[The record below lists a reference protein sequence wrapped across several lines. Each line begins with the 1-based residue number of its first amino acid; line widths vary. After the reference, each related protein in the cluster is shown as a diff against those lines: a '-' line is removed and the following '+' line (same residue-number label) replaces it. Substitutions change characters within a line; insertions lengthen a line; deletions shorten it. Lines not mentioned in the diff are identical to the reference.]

1 MKLYYS
7 LKATQ
12 SLNNIYEFLN
22 QKSNRAAVIVHN
34 EILDEIDKLLLFPQ
48 MGSVESELQNK
59 TLEYRSLVVS
69 RTYKVIYRIEDQKI
83 YIVNIW
89 DCRRDP
95 LKLRQDFLK

>member
-12 SLNNIYEFLN
+12 SLNNVYEFLI
-22 QKSNRAAVIVHN
+22 QKSTHAAVIIHN

-48 MGSVESELQNK
+48 MGPIES
-59 TLEYRSLVVS
+59 TLKDKIREYRSLVVC
-69 RTYKVIYRIEDQKI
+69 RTYKVIYRIEHQII
-83 YIVNIW
+83 YIVDIW

-95 LKLRQDFLK
+95 LKLRQNVDF

>member
-12 SLNNIYEFLN
+12 ALNNIYAFLIK
-22 QKSNRAAVIVHN
+22 KSDCAAVIIHN

-48 MGSVESELQNK
+48 MGPIESELK
-59 TLEYRSLVVS
+59 DRTLEYRSLVVC
-69 RTYKVIYRIEDQKI
+69 RTYKVIYRIEKQTI

-95 LKLRQDFLK
+95 SKLQQDIPR